1 MSKKHITIKELNN
14 ERVYDI
20 LYPNTSAT
28 QVPLSDAT
36 SQLFGQSG
44 IDTDAALYK
53 IIEKLRTDK
62 KITIKVMDSNGN
74 PVPGAKINGLL
85 NSPTTSANGIVT
97 GVFVSDPLTIVSP
110 YVDLSNGTA
119 NGADYVGTINVLEVV
134 LQSIA
139 DGTEI
144 QYTSSTTVA
153 FSSNV
158 ASVDICCVGGGGGG
172 GAIDTTSYSMGAP
185 GGGGGGIVNSMA
197 TQVTAGQQYSIIV
210 GSGGTHPSRPSSPS
224 YTGVAGGSG
233 GASKFGNLVMANGG
247 GGGGI
252 NKITSGSDKGYP
264 AGGVAGS
271 TGSGTGGDYAD
282 VRYGYETTKPVDP
295 PPPPAGK
302 NGTANTTLSLFNE
315 GQVFYSGG
323 GGSGAAY
330 GGAPNGSNGGNL
342 NPTAPS
348 YGGGGGG
355 SLKFEHR
362 YTDTFGTFVQSEYYP
377 GSKGGPGLVV
387 IRIHL
392 K

>member
-1 MSKKHITIKELNN
+1 MSNKHITIKELNN
-14 ERVYDI
+14 EGLYDT

-28 QVPLSDAT
+28 QVPLSNAT
-36 SQLFGQSG
+36 SQLFGQTG
-44 IDTDAALYK
+44 LNTDAALYK
-53 IIEKLRTDK
+53 IIEKLRADK
-62 KITIKVMDSNGN
+62 KITVRVTDSNGN
-74 PVPGAKINGLL
+74 PVQGAKINGLL

-97 GVFVSDPLTIVSP
+97 GVFVSDPLTIISP
-110 YVDLSNGTA
+110 YVDIQNGTA

-134 LQSIA
+134 LQSVA

-153 FSSNV
+153 FSQNV
-158 ASVDICCVGGGGGG
+158 DNIDICCVGGGGGG
-172 GAIDTTSYSMGAP
+172 CGLHTDGYSMAAP
-185 GGGGGGIVNSMA
+185 GGGGGGIVNAMG
-197 TQVTAGQQYSIIV
+197 VTPTTTVKYTVTIGAGGDKGVTSTSGGYSINHGIT
-210 GSGGTHPSRPSSPS
+210 GGTTS
-224 YTGVAGGSG
+224 V
-233 GASKFGNLVMANGG
+233 GNLCVANGG

-252 NKITSGSDKGYP
+252 NKITSGKWVGYP

-271 TGSGTGGDYAD
+271 TGSGTGGDYED
-282 VRYGYETTKPVDP
+282 VRASTGKQADP
-295 PPPPAGK
+295 PPPPYGN
-302 NGTANTTLSLFNE
+302 NGTANTTLSKFNE

-330 GGAPNGSNGGNL
+330 GGSPNGSNGGNL
-342 NPTAPS
+342 SPITPN

-355 SLKFEHR
+355 DLYFYHMWS
-362 YTDTFGTFVQSEYYP
+362 DTFGTWIDESPYP

>member
-1 MSKKHITIKELNN
+1 MSKKHTTIKELNN
-14 ERVYDI
+14 EGVYDT

-44 IDTDAALYK
+44 LDTDAALYK

-62 KITIKVMDSNGN
+62 KITIKVTDSNGN

-85 NSPTTSANGIVT
+85 NSPTTSASGVVT

-110 YVDLSNGTA
+110 YVDLANGTA

-153 FSSNV
+153 FSQNV
-158 ASVDICCVGGGGGG
+158 ETIDICCVGGGGGG
-172 GAIDTTSYSMGAP
+172 AGMYTRSYSEAAP
-185 GGGGGGIVNSMA
+185 GGGGGGVVNAMNTIISPSMNYA
-197 TQVTAGQQYSIIV
+197 VVV
-210 GSGGTHPSRPSSPS
+210 GSGGAK
-224 YTGVAGGSG
+224 GVASSSGFSSIAAGGNG
-233 GASKFGNLVMANGG
+233 GTTSFGNLCVANGG
-247 GGGGI
+247 GGGGA
-252 NKITSGSDKGYP
+252 SGSLRN
-264 AGGVAGS
+264 GGVAGS
-271 TGSGTGGDYAD
+271 TGSGTGGDYED
-282 VRYGYETTKPVDP
+282 VRAGTEERADP
-295 PPPPAGK
+295 PPPPYGN
-302 NGTANTTLSLFNE
+302 NGTANTTLSKFNE

-323 GGSGAAY
+323 GGSGAAF

-342 NPTAPS
+342 NPTLPN

-355 SLKFEHR
+355 DLYFYNY
-362 YTDTFGTFVQSEYYP
+362 YTDANGQTWIDNELFP
-377 GSKGGPGLVV
+377 GSKGGRGLLA

>member
-14 ERVYDI
+14 EGVYDT

-36 SQLFGQSG
+36 SQLFGQTG
-44 IDTDAALYK
+44 LNTDAALYK

-62 KITIKVMDSNGN
+62 KITVRVTDSNGN
-74 PVPGAKINGLL
+74 PVQGAKINGLL

-110 YVDLSNGTA
+110 YVDIQDGTA
-119 NGADYVGTINVLEVV
+119 NGADYVGTINILDVV
-134 LQSIA
+134 LQSVA
-139 DGTEI
+139 EGAEI

-153 FSSNV
+153 FSQNV
-158 ASVDICCVGGGGGG
+158 ATIDVCCVGGGGGG
-172 GAIDTTSYSMGAP
+172 CAVNSGGSYSMAAP
-185 GGGGGGIVNSMA
+185 GGGGGGIANSLA
-197 TQVTAGQQYSIIV
+197 TSIIAGNKYQVVV
-210 GSGGTHPSRPSSPS
+210 GSGGDHPNKPSTS
-224 YTGVAGGSG
+224 YYAFAAGGSG
-233 GASKFGNLVMANGG
+233 GASKFGSLVTAPGG

-252 NKITSGSDKGYP
+252 NKITSGQWSNYP

-271 TGSGTGGDYAD
+271 TGSGTGGNYED
-282 VRYGYETTKPVDP
+282 VRHGEDSPADP
-295 PPPPAGK
+295 PPPPYGN
-302 NGTANTTLSLFNE
+302 NGTANTTLSKFNE

-330 GGAPNGSNGGNL
+330 GGSPNGSNGGNL
-342 NPTAPS
+342 NPTTPN

-355 SLKFEHR
+355 ALDFWNT
-362 YTDTFGTFVQSEYYP
+362 YDEYGQTYIQQGYYK